1 MKLSEEKPDGM
12 EWCWFCFI
20 LCLPFF
26 KKTNKKNNKKKPY
39 ELKKRHN
46 KQHHCALA
54 TLPSVADECTSIE
67 YHSVLASQIA
77 HCSASTTRER
87 HFFKAVDS
95 IYDSK
100 RHTSYGLLEQIK
112 SRSLLTWIKLSKFPI
127 TGSLEFRQKRFISRD
142 SKDLL
147 FLLTFK
153 QVDNF

>member
-1 MKLSEEKPDGM
+1 MQVEEPKLSEEKPDGM

-20 LCLPFF
+20 LCIPL
-26 KKTNKKNNKKKPY
+26 KKKKQQKTY

-54 TLPSVADECTSIE
+54 TLPSVTDERTSIE

-100 RHTSYGLLEQIK
+100 RPTSYGLLE
-112 SRSLLTWIKLSKFPI
+112 
-127 TGSLEFRQKRFISRD
+127 
-142 SKDLL
+142 
-147 FLLTFK
+147 
-153 QVDNF
+153 